1 MMLVTMN
8 DKEILKFGA
17 IRDVCEKRIRRADA
31 ARVLSLSVRQVQR
44 LVTRFRQHGVAA
56 IVHQRRGQSSSNRI
70 NHLVK
75 LRCLT
80 LIREHWSNTCS
91 RKLTERHDIHVSVET
106 LRQWMIADALWV
118 PHAKRKPRVYQPRH
132 RRDCLVNWFKLT
144 APTMTG
150 SKAAALNVVYWFTSR
165 PH

>member
-44 LVTRFRQHGVAA
+44 LVTRFRQHGAAA

-80 LIREHWSNTCS
+80 LIREHYEDFGPTLAHE
-91 RKLTERHDIHVSVET
+91 KLTERHDIHVSVET
-106 LRQWMIADALWV
+106 LRQWMIADGLWV
-118 PHAKRKPRVYQPRH
+118 PHAKRLP
-132 RRDCLVNWFKLT
+132 
-144 APTMTG
+144 A
-150 SKAAALNVVYWFTSR
+150 SSSS
-165 PH
+165 